1 MAAFSDIG
9 IWIGAL
15 TGGLLSFFSPC
26 VFPLIPV
33 YLGYLAGNDFAGAAG
48 CDVGELKVHQRKL
61 QINVVF
67 FVAGIS
73 TVYVSLGFLSGSIGM
88 LLAAYRSV
96 ILQVSGLLVIIF
108 GLIQLRFLTLDCL
121 QQEQRLQMRKMSSGI
136 LGAYLLGLLFS
147 FGWTPCIG
155 PILSS
160 ILLLSSSENA
170 GYAGLL
176 LLVYSMGF
184 GLPFILISFFTSQFL
199 QYYQRMYPYFEKIR
213 IAGGILLILMGL
225 LLFSDQLNL
234 FQRLLD

>member
-9 IWIGAL
+9 TWIGAL

-26 VFPLIPV
+26 IFPLMPV
-33 YLGYLAGNDFAGAAG
+33 YLGYLAGNNFGGDT
-48 CDVGELKVHQRKL
+48 GEPRFYPHKL
-61 QINVVF
+61 QINVLF

-96 ILQVSGLLVIIF
+96 ILQVSGIVVILF
-108 GLIQLRFLTLDCL
+108 GLIQLQVLTPACL
-121 QQEQRLQMRKMSSGI
+121 QQEQRLQIKRVSSGM

-170 GYAGLL
+170 GHAGLL
-176 LLVYSMGF
+176 LFVYSMGF
-184 GLPFILISFFTSQFL
+184 GVPFIVISFFTSQFF
-199 QYYQRMYPYFEKIR
+199 QHYQKLYPYFEKIR

-225 LLFSDQLNL
+225 LLFCDQLNL
-234 FQRLLD
+234 FQRILD